1 MSAMNITQVEKFE
14 VLPSNQPANNTYSFR
29 KGNPIIT
36 INVGSTPKLLRASSV
51 RVNGKLTVYDA
62 TGKLASATSI
72 NQTRGKAGA
81 ATTTDVQINSRIGT
95 SGMFQNINLASND
108 TGQTLESVRQYGRL
122 CASVLQT
129 TQSQEDLLMNS
140 ATTEINPGVDLAC
153 ANMTSNTVHFSSRIF
168 AGMLQGG
175 NAIPMG
181 VNGVR
186 GLTITLELAS
196 DQQFLKGTD
205 AHLTGGATYEV
216 SDISL
221 TGDYLVPDAQ
231 GSQSLSVPGNGAFS
245 YNSWNNLYS
254 VIDSADATQTYNLS
268 QSNVLQVFHNFL
280 PVPYSN
286 NYLADGYKTDLPELS
301 PATGVF
307 NPAAPTYADIKKVSF
322 SRAGMKLALDYDIDV
337 SQASAV
343 GRPQT
348 QLEVNYLN
356 SILPYPRTAHTLQ
369 QPLLLG
375 YGREDTRIWDK
386 PTAGSQATTSVD
398 SGAKNF
404 GIGINVDPVSS
415 VGLDFRGQSYATRI
429 QSSLDGKSPNAVF
442 TYCLAK
448 NVLQY
453 SPQGIMVQS

>member
-1 MSAMNITQVEKFE
+1 MSGMNIIQVEKFE

-36 INVGSTPKLLRASSV
+36 INIGSTPKLLRASSV

-72 NQTRGKAGA
+72 NQSRGTAGA

-95 SGMFQNINLASND
+95 SGMFQNINLSSND

-129 TQSQEDLLMNS
+129 VSSPEDMLMNS

-153 ANMTSNTVHFSSRIF
+153 ANMTSNTIHFSSRLF

-175 NAIPMG
+175 NAVPMG

-196 DQQFLKGTD
+196 DQQFLKGAD
-205 AHLTGGATYEV
+205 AGAAGGSTYEL

-231 GSQSLSVPGNGAFS
+231 GAQSLSVPGNGMFA

-254 VIDSADATQTYNLS
+254 VIDSADATQTYNLA
-268 QSNVLQVFHNFL
+268 QSNVLGVFHNFL
-280 PVPYSN
+280 PVPYAN
-286 NYLADGYKTDLPELS
+286 NYAADGYKTDIPELS
-301 PATGVF
+301 PASGVF
-307 NPAAPTYADIKKVSF
+307 DPTTPSYAEIKKVSF

-337 SQASAV
+337 SKSSAL

-348 QLEVNYLN
+348 RLEINFLN
-356 SILPYPRTAHTLQ
+356 SILPYPKTAHTLQ

-375 YGREDTRIWDK
+375 FGREDTRIWDK
-386 PTAGSQATTSVD
+386 SSSGPQATSSVD
-398 SGAKNF
+398 PGAKNWGV
-404 GIGINVDPVSS
+404 GISVDPVSG

-442 TYCLAK
+442 TYVLAK

-453 SPQGIMVQS
+453 TPQGIQVQS